1 MKKIECILF
10 NCNADIDFL
19 ENTEDKKAFTELQ
32 EVFNRITPG
41 IGCFS
46 ITVKTEIFAVP
57 EGKDFEPGLSLII
70 IYPKKDLKRYWPMV
84 QKIYDNEDNS
94 KVIESVFFTLHDLE
108 QYANDFPPYKYHI
121 EVDTKATMWVRGI
134 FEVIAN
140 SEEEARKE
148 AIRRAT
154 TNDYTSDDSSHTL
167 IETEEMLSLKENY
180 VLGNVDQYI
189 PDDNEIDWKQAEKD
203 CAVVEVVECYKITS

>member
-1 MKKIECILF
+1 MKKIECTLF

-19 ENTEDKKAFTELQ
+19 ENTDDKKALESLQ
-32 EVFNRITPG
+32 DVFSRITPG

-46 ITVKTEIFAVP
+46 ISAQIEIFTVP
-57 EGKDFEPGLSLII
+57 EDKDFEPGLSLVI
-70 IYPKKDLKRYWPMV
+70 IYPSGDFKEKWRMV

-94 KVIESVFFTLHDLE
+94 KVIESVFFTLQDLQNYFDE
-108 QYANDFPPYKYHI
+108 IPPHKYHI
-121 EVDTKATMWVRGI
+121 EVDTKATMWVRGYFDI
-134 FEVIAN
+134 VAE

-154 TNDYTSDDSSHTL
+154 TQEYTEDDSSQTL
-167 IETEEMLSLKENY
+167 IESEEMLTVKENY
-180 VLGNVDQYI
+180 ILANVDQYI
-189 PDDNEIDWKQAEKD
+189 PDNNEIDWEQAEKD